1 MKLPIRCGLGAAAC
15 STGVFTYPP
24 GGNQPLSLDR
34 GASDTPLIGDG
45 PRQLAFD
52 RSHNGQPSIYVWSG
66 P

>member
-1 MKLPIRCGLGAAAC
+1 MKLPLRCDLGAAPC
-15 STGVFTYPP
+15 GTGVFTYPP

-34 GASDTPLIGDG
+34 GASDTPLTGDC

-52 RSHNGQPSIYVWSG
+52 LPHSGQPSIDVWSG